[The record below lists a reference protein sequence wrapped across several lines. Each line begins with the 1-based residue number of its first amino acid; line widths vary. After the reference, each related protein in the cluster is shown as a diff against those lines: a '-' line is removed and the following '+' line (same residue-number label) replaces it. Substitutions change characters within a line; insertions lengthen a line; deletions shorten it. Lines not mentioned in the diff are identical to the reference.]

1 MKVLSTKVFKKG
13 SELIKF
19 SMTKEEEEL
28 FRFSARYQHRRFNKY
43 FIRKEILKA
52 LKRYVKVQKWV

>member
-1 MKVLSTKVFKKG
+1 MKVLSTRVFKKG

-28 FRFSARYQHRRFNKY
+28 FRFGARFQHKRFDKF

-52 LKRYVKVQKWV
+52 LKRYVRIYNG